1 MKIKQMYAREGFSSV
16 WLYYFFLFQMTMN
29 VYETTEAV
37 QRTQLAST
45 CQAHLDVCATMASKA
60 TESPALVT
68 NLIHMG
74 IKNIM

>member
-1 MKIKQMYAREGFSSV
+1 MV
-16 WLYYFFLFQMTMN
+16 VLFFLFQMTMN

-74 IKNIM
+74 IKIIM